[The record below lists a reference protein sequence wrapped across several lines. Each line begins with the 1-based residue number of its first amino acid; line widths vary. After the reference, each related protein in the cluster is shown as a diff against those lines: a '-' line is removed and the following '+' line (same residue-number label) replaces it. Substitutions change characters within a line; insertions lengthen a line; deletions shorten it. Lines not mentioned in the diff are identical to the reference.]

1 MSGSNPVRS
10 THDQFTALVFAV
22 ADYAERSLARA
33 EERRRKRSLLRWFD
47 SSAERGKRP
56 GPGFGSWF

>member
-1 MSGSNPVRS
+1 MRS